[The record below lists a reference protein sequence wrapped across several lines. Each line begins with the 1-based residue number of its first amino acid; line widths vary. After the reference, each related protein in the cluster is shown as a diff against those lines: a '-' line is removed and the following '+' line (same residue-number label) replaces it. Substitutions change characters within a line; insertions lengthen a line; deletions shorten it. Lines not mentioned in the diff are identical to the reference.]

1 MDLRLFIKITIFE
14 PGRTACRIIG
24 SAVECQTSY
33 LIQPYYIFWV
43 VATTSPSCWFW
54 LQVAADFFILIF
66 CTTVKLYRLFTVLSD
81 EGSER
86 LTDRQLDRLLI
97 FPPYLLFMMMSEQ
110 AEDDDDDDVLL
121 LLKKQNNKQQ
131 LTMPDASR
139 CIAAHGH

>member
-1 MDLRLFIKITIFE
+1 MSNELSDTAVLYFLGSCNNITILLVLVA
-14 PGRTACRIIG
+14 GCR
-24 SAVECQTSY
+24 
-33 LIQPYYIFWV
+33 
-43 VATTSPSCWFW
+43 